1 MSGFSL
7 GSAPIDLIRPAVTAP
22 TSGANAT
29 GSPDKAAKRAAIG
42 KASQDFESSFLSN
55 MLGQMFEGLQTDGP
69 FGGGQGEAMF
79 RSVMMDA
86 FGKQITKSGG
96 VGVATAVRR
105 EMLKMQGLS

>member
-7 GSAPIDLIRPAVTAP
+7 GSAPLDLIRPVTTAP
-22 TSGANAT
+22 TSGVAT
-29 GSPDKAAKRAAIG
+29 GDEAQKRAAIG

-79 RSVMMDA
+79 RSMMTDEYS
-86 FGKQITKSGG
+86 KQIVAQGG
-96 VGVATAVRR
+96 FGLAASVQR
-105 EMLKMQGLS
+105 ELLKTQEIAH